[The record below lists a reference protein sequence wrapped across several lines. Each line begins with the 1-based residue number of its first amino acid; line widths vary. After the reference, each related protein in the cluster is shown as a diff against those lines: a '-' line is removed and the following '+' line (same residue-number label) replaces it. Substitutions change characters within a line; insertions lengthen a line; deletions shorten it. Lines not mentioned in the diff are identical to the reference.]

1 MLSTFKDL
9 GIATMELALAG
20 YKKIKYTSFHD
31 DPKVFNFGKQRLLNH
46 MTDLWMKGTLILEG
60 CPFEKDAPPLTAVE
74 LAAIPGADV
83 AQGKLECL
91 TLKVTC
97 RSSEKIVIIEDLR
110 REWSSGNDQFAA
122 EFKALEETHNKSYA
136 SALCSLLKPQL
147 GNPGSS
153 TDGTPGGAPE
163 PEDPVPVNE
172 HIEEMNSLDEL
183 RAAKQ
188 GKAVETGA
196 SDAMG
201 ITQIFVGDEEVWLL
215 SSEDS

>member
-1 MLSTFKDL
+1 M
-9 GIATMELALAG
+9 
-20 YKKIKYTSFHD
+20 
-31 DPKVFNFGKQRLLNH
+31 
-46 MTDLWMKGTLILEG
+46 
-60 CPFEKDAPPLTAVE
+60 
-74 LAAIPGADV
+74 
-83 AQGKLECL
+83 
-91 TLKVTC
+91 
-97 RSSEKIVIIEDLR
+97 
-110 REWSSGNDQFAA
+110 
-122 EFKALEETHNKSYA
+122 
-136 SALCSLLKPQL
+136 KPQL

-153 TDGTPGGAPE
+153 TDGTLGGAPE